1 MTLLDRLID
10 IVERFPRDYE
20 EPHRRLVACFN
31 DFRSDPANGQE
42 RFTSVWA
49 DLTGDILTTPQWVS
63 FLFPEQCREH
73 PELSVLIRKAH
84 NAPYCPPEIA
94 QATANAVGEWV
105 SDNANPDNPAGL
117 INILLEDLTARNPA
131 DGPPFQFVSRYYCFK
146 DLLYGYFLD
155 AGWKHAHRA
164 IFRQL
169 YLQRLGWQRSYI
181 FDYPYQG
188 LSRLGIGG
196 AKPSE
201 ERLARYAIDDC
212 LRGGDRI
219 LDIGS
224 NCGFFSIAIA
234 ERVGRVEGIEFNPYL
249 VSVAN
254 QARDFLGVEN
264 ASFSLGDF
272 EEFEPAGCY
281 DAVFSLANHCTIDGN
296 LNMGFEDY
304 IAKVYALLHSGGYLF
319 FESHNVFGPGKGTPG
334 DDGDLDRKFEI
345 VERYFEVVRHR
356 MLPAFVPAHD
366 IDKLFV
372 VLRRRPSY
380 QENAKRT
387 FSLAEAKKRYAY

>member
-1 MTLLDRLID
+1 MTLLDRIIG

-20 EPHRRLVACFN
+20 APHRRLVARLN
-31 DFRSDPANGQE
+31 EFRADPAGGHE
-42 RFTSVWA
+42 RFAGIWA
-49 DLTGDILTTPQWVS
+49 EMAGDILKTPQWVA

-73 PELSVLIRKAH
+73 PDLPSLIRKVH
-84 NAPYCPPEIA
+84 NAPYCPPEVA
-94 QATANAVGEWV
+94 QGTADAVGEWV
-105 SDNANPDNPAGL
+105 RDNADPDNPAGL
-117 INILLEDLTARNPA
+117 INVLLRDLSGGNPA
-131 DGPPFQFVSRYYCFK
+131 SGPPFLFVSRYYCLK

-155 AGWKHAHRA
+155 CGWKQAHRT

-188 LSRLGIGG
+188 LVRLGIGG
-196 AKPSE
+196 AKPTE

-212 LRGGDRI
+212 LRSGDRV

-224 NCGFFSIAIA
+224 NCGFLSLAIA
-234 ERVGRVEGIEFNPYL
+234 DRVGSVEGIEYNPYL

-254 QARDFLGVEN
+254 LARDFLGVEN
-264 ASFSLGDF
+264 ARFCVGDF
-272 EEFEPAGCY
+272 EEFEPEGRY
-281 DAVFSLANHCTIDGN
+281 DAAFSLANHCTIDGN

-304 IAKVYALLHSGGYLF
+304 IAKVFSLLRSGGHLF
-319 FESHNVFGPGKGTPG
+319 FESHNVFGPGKGAPG
-334 DDGDLDRKFEI
+334 DDGDLDRKFDI
-345 VERYFEVVRHR
+345 VERYFEVVKLR
-356 MLPAFVPAHD
+356 MLPAFVPAYD

-380 QENAKRT
+380 QSNAKRT
-387 FSLAEAKKRYAY
+387 FNLASAITRYGY

>member
-1 MTLLDRLID
+1 MMLPDRLIE
-10 IVERFPRDYE
+10 IAKRFPREYE
-20 EPHRRLVACFN
+20 EPHRRLIECLTELRG
-31 DFRSDPANGQE
+31 DQE
-42 RFTSVWA
+42 RFAQIWTELVR
-49 DLTGDILTTPQWVS
+49 DILTTPQWMA

-73 PELSVLIRKAH
+73 AELPVLIRKVH
-84 NAPYCPPEIA
+84 NAPYCPPDIA
-94 QATANAVGEWV
+94 QGTADAVEEWV
-105 SDNANPDNPAGL
+105 RAHACSDTATGL
-117 INILLEDLTARNPA
+117 INGLLDDLAKGEPA
-131 DGPPFQFVSRYYCFK
+131 VGLPFLFVSRYYCFK

-155 AGWKHAHRA
+155 AGWKRVHRA

-169 YLQRLGWQRSYI
+169 YLQRLGWRHSYI

-188 LSRLGIGG
+188 LARLGISG

-201 ERLARYAIDDC
+201 ERLSLYAIDN
-212 LRGGDRI
+212 LLQGSDRV

-224 NCGFFSIAIA
+224 NCGFLSLAIA
-234 ERVGRVEGIEFNPYL
+234 DRVGRIEGIEFNPYL
-249 VSVAN
+249 VSIAN
-254 QARDFLGVEN
+254 LAIDYLGVKN
-264 ASFSLGDF
+264 ASFLLGDF
-272 EEFEPAGCY
+272 DEFEPEGRY

-296 LNMGFEDY
+296 MNMGFEDY
-304 IAKVYALLHSGGYLF
+304 IAKIFSLLHGGGYLF

-372 VLRRRPSY
+372 VLRRRPSWR
-380 QENAKRT
+380 ADTKPT
-387 FSLAEAKKRYAY
+387 FSLAKARASYDY